1 MHMTGVTILRRQ
13 ADLPSPRLA
22 FPAYHLLM
30 ASAPEDKA
38 WLPTEYEPRQDPRND
53 GRGDPRRS
61 DLLAPATQIVSD
73 REAYLGQSQ
82 NDIGR
87 RISDDRVELFIAADI
102 AGSLQAQFVR
112 MQPAFIALHDLG
124 GSASLRLMA
133 SLAEATGG
141 KVQQLVIR
149 RQGHGVSL
157 AVLQFVEIER
167 PQETPVRLYS
177 TEISADGAT
186 RNQVAKVLLG
196 FSQVGVL
203 LVGDL
208 PAHVLTN
215 QLQPLREAMQRAAW
229 PNQSQLLVPV
239 GSATPLAT
247 HATYLAQG
255 SRVAVRVTPQS
266 NRPGQAWGF
275 IVGAWNRLQEEGQT
289 QALLPLNLGQGD
301 NTIHGT
307 AHDVMHG
314 GADEE
319 STVPAPLQPAP
330 SNPPFTPGAP
340 AAPKPTHFSGYLPPA
355 TTGPRAALLETEPHP
370 PVPAA
375 APPLRAH
382 PKPPLPARPS
392 AVAAADWRTYATRCS
407 GLKGVVSAC
416 VFDIRLM
423 VPLASMGNTATP
435 ERLAQQGAAL
445 LSVMNEAPRALGMS
459 TGASGAEGVVTVA
472 GYHLLVR
479 PVPGHPG
486 VAVHLVLTAGPGAAT
501 LALMQLERVPSPALL
516 PS

>member
-1 MHMTGVTILRRQ
+1 
-13 ADLPSPRLA
+13 LPSPRLA
-22 FPAYHLLM
+22 FPAYDLLM

-38 WLPTEYEPRQDPRND
+38 WLPTEYEPRQDTRHD
-53 GRGDPRRS
+53 GRGDPRRN

-102 AGSLQAQFVR
+102 ASSLQAQFVR
-112 MQPAFIALHDLG
+112 MQPGFVALHDLG

-208 PAHVLTN
+208 PPHVLTS

-247 HATYLAQG
+247 HASYLAQG

-275 IVGAWNRLQEEGQT
+275 IVGAWNRLQEQGQT
-289 QALLPLNLGQGD
+289 QTLLPLNLGHGD
-301 NTIHGT
+301 KTIHGS
-307 AHDVMHG
+307 AHDAMHG
-314 GADEE
+314 TADAE
-319 STVPAPLQPAP
+319 TTLPAPLQP
-330 SNPPFTPGAP
+330 TP
-340 AAPKPTHFSGYLPPA
+340 AAASTTSFGGYVPPA
-355 TTGPRAALLETEPHP
+355 TTGPRAALLEAEPHP
-370 PVPAA
+370 LPAA
-375 APPLRAH
+375 APALRVQV
-382 PKPPLPARPS
+382 KPALPARNP
-392 AVAAADWRTYATRCS
+392 AIALAEWRTYATRCA

-423 VPLASMGNTATP
+423 VPLASLGNTATP

-459 TGASGAEGVVTVA
+459 TGAGGAEGVVTVA

-501 LALMQLERVPSPALL
+501 LALMQLERVPSPAV
-516 PS
+516 PAH